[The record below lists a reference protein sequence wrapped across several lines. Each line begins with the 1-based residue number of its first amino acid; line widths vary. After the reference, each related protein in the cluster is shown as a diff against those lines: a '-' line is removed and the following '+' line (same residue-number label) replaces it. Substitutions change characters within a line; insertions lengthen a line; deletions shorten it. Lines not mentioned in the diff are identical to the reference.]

1 MKHRALILCVHF
13 QRHLDRYRERLERQG
28 VEIEAPPVVQRMTKR
43 ELLPLI
49 GGFDAVL
56 AGDDEI
62 TADVLQAAGRLKVI
76 VKWGIGVDAIDLD
89 CARRLGIPVVSTPGA
104 FADEVADVVIGY
116 LILLARK
123 LHLLDREVRQG
134 RWIKPE
140 GRSLRDRRLGVIGVG
155 SIGRALVERARVL
168 GMEVMGH
175 DVEPVPEEL
184 VARTGLRMVDLPEI
198 LATSDFLSLNC
209 PLTAKTHHLLDAA
222 AFSRMKYGIQLI
234 NTGRGP
240 LIDESALVTALR
252 EGKVAGAAL
261 DVFEQEPL
269 PEDSPLRAFDNC
281 IFGTHNA
288 SNTLDA
294 VLRTNERALDALL
307 RGLEV
312 ARA

>member
-43 ELLPLI
+43 ELLPMI

-89 CARRLGIPVVSTPGA
+89 CARRLGIPVVNTPGA

-116 LILLARK
+116 LILLARS

-140 GRSLRDRRLGVIGVG
+140 GRSLRDRHLGVIGVG
-155 SIGRALVERARVL
+155 SIGRALVERALVL

-175 DVEPVPEEL
+175 DVEPVPEEFL
-184 VARTGLRMVDLPEI
+184 ERTGLRMVDLPEI

-209 PLTAKTHHLLDAA
+209 PLTAKTHHLLDGA
-222 AFSRMKYGIQLI
+222 AFSRMRHGIRLI

-240 LIDESALVTALR
+240 LIDESALVSALR